1 MLSLVIIGR
10 IIRALRA
17 LILLAILKKDR
28 TSKAAVSG
36 LSSATSYYR
45 MDRYK
50 QRVSAANI

>member
-1 MLSLVIIGR
+1 MLSLSMIGR

-36 LSSATSYYR
+36 LIGA
-45 MDRYK
+45 
-50 QRVSAANI
+50 VFH